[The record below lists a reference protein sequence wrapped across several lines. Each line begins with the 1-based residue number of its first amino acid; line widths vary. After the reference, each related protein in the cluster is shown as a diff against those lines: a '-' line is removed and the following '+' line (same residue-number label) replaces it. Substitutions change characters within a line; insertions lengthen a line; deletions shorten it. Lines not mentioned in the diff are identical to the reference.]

1 MCATT
6 ALVDSAVRRWQSSQ
20 PSRQP
25 SSSLPTPEH
34 LAISFGNVIGSNLSF
49 QPTAS
54 RRLNSWRWASW

>member
-54 RRLNSWRWASW
+54 RRLNSGR